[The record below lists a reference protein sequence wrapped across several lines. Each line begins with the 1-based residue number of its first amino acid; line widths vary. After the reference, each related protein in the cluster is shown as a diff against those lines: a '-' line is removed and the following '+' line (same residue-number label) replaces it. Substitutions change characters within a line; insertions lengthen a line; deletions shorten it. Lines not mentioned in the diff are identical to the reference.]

1 MSDFKKQ
8 LSKWQQDKKVTAPE
22 VPAVSPS
29 KPSPAVPEAV
39 TPTPAA
45 VAPDGELSKEDQLL
59 FFEAVVGMGVSQ
71 QAKPE
76 KLGLVEDETD
86 AEAEV
91 AQLEAAD
98 RELFLQEALNFDD
111 QAVKTQKAQKEPEI
125 MNRAQPVLMKR
136 VLKGLEVPSISCDLH
151 GLTRDQASEK
161 LQMALSQCHQFGSEM
176 LLVIHGKGHGALREQ
191 TITDLNACEW
201 VLTHFTA
208 PTHLGADGARVV
220 LMNKRRP

>member
-1 MSDFKKQ
+1 MS
-8 LSKWQQDKKVTAPE
+8 
-22 VPAVSPS
+22 AVAKP
-29 KPSPAVPEAV
+29 KPSPPVSQPETPEPAVD
-39 TPTPAA
+39 T
-45 VAPDGELSKEDQLL
+45 PDGELSKEDQLL

-76 KLGLVEDETD
+76 KLGLVENEPD

-91 AQLEAAD
+91 AQLELAD
-98 RELFLQEALNFDD
+98 RELFLQEALKFDD
-111 QAVKTQKAQKEPEI
+111 QAVKTQKAQTEPDL

-136 VLKGLEVPSISCDLH
+136 ILKGLEVPSISCDLH

-176 LLVIHGKGHGALREQ
+176 MLVIHGKGHGALREQ
-191 TITDLNACEW
+191 TIADLNSCEW

-208 PTHLGADGARVV
+208 PTHLGAEGARVV
-220 LMNKRRP
+220 IMNKRRP